1 MLTEVAAEGRVHMP
15 GTVLVPWQ
23 CIQGAPGARMEVRRR
38 EALGVFRRR
47 AGVLAL
53 LSVFLIGPVA
63 AATLTGKADIVDGDT
78 IRVGG
83 IPVRLY
89 GIDAPEG
96 RQTCQRDAKTYAC
109 GKQATKTLATLIAG
123 QSVQCE
129 IIGRDDYA
137 RALGVCMVGDVELN
151 RTMVR
156 DGWALAFV
164 KYSDRYAAD
173 QVAAE
178 AAKAGLWAGSFVKP
192 WEWRLGGA
200 QAAQKT
206 RTCAIKGNI
215 NGNGEHIYHLPFQH
229 FYRRVRNDESKGE
242 RRFCTE
248 QEALEAGWRRALR

>member
-1 MLTEVAAEGRVHMP
+1 MSIVT
-15 GTVLVPWQ
+15 TS
-23 CIQGAPGARMEVRRR
+23 
-38 EALGVFRRR
+38 
-47 AGVLAL
+47 VLAL
-53 LSVFLIGPVA
+53 LCGLLLRPAA

-78 IRVGG
+78 IKVGG

-96 RQTCQRDAKTYAC
+96 RQTCKRDGKIYGC
-109 GKQATKTLATLIAG
+109 GKQATKALANLIAG

-129 IIGRDDYA
+129 IVGRDDYA
-137 RALGVCMVGDVELN
+137 RALGVCTVADTELN

-192 WEWRLGGA
+192 WEWRLGEA

-206 RTCAIKGNI
+206 RDLRHQG
-215 NGNGEHIYHLPFQH
+215 QH
-229 FYRRVRNDESKGE
+229 
-242 RRFCTE
+242 
-248 QEALEAGWRRALR
+248 QPGWRAHLSPTVSAVLSPNQD

>member
-1 MLTEVAAEGRVHMP
+1 MAVTERAASLVAVG
-15 GTVLVPWQ
+15 LS
-23 CIQGAPGARMEVRRR
+23 II
-38 EALGVFRRR
+38 
-47 AGVLAL
+47 AL
-53 LSVFLIGPVA
+53 LVDSVA

-78 IRVGG
+78 IKVSG

-96 RQTCQRDAKTYAC
+96 RQTCQRDGKTYGC
-109 GKQATKTLATLIAG
+109 GKQATQALANLIAG

-129 IIGRDDYA
+129 IVGRDDYA
-137 RALGVCMVGDVELN
+137 RALGVCTAADTELN

-173 QVAAE
+173 QGAAE

-192 WEWRLGGA
+192 WEWRLGEA

-206 RTCAIKGNI
+206 RPCAIKGNI
-215 NGNGEHIYHLPFQH
+215 NGKASASIIYRSSSSIPEL
-229 FYRRVRNDESKGE
+229 RIDESKGE
-242 RRFCTE
+242 RWFCTE
-248 QEALEAGWRRALR
+248 QEARAAGWRRALR

>member
-1 MLTEVAAEGRVHMP
+1 MVA
-15 GTVLVPWQ
+15 
-23 CIQGAPGARMEVRRR
+23 
-38 EALGVFRRR
+38 
-47 AGVLAL
+47 
-53 LSVFLIGPVA
+53 
-63 AATLTGKADIVDGDT
+63 DT
-78 IRVGG
+78 
-83 IPVRLY
+83 
-89 GIDAPEG
+89 
-96 RQTCQRDAKTYAC
+96 
-109 GKQATKTLATLIAG
+109 
-123 QSVQCE
+123 
-129 IIGRDDYA
+129 
-137 RALGVCMVGDVELN
+137 ELN